1 MALPG
6 QPSTGHSTSISDLSK
21 DTWLIWGYNGGGMVP
36 LGAPFQHC
44 VVPGYVLQEI
54 LLQGPP
60 RAWDSGLF
68 GAVGPLFV
76 SMDTSL

>member
-1 MALPG
+1 
-6 QPSTGHSTSISDLSK
+6 
-21 DTWLIWGYNGGGMVP
+21 MVP

-76 SMDTSL
+76 SMDTHL